1 MSEKY
6 PWLWW
11 GSNKDIPHVSNVFVV
26 AAPLPPE
33 VQLSPPD
40 EDDGYD
46 DDNIVAVSTSVPLPP
61 SSYVYF
67 YNISQTNLNL
77 DGWGKF
83 PNGIK
88 LCKTFSS
95 SKSLKTASLAHAT
108 TCYLQC
114 MIGAE
119 QKMKLQGNFEKVS
132 SIWAFK
138 EGWGGGADICGQYYC
153 RHVQP
158 PGVCLFSSSPA

>member
-46 DDNIVAVSTSVPLPP
+46 DDNIVAVSTSDPLPP

-67 YNISQTNLNL
+67 YNIS
-77 DGWGKF
+77 
-83 PNGIK
+83 
-88 LCKTFSS
+88 
-95 SKSLKTASLAHAT
+95 
-108 TCYLQC
+108 
-114 MIGAE
+114 
-119 QKMKLQGNFEKVS
+119 
-132 SIWAFK
+132 
-138 EGWGGGADICGQYYC
+138 
-153 RHVQP
+153 
-158 PGVCLFSSSPA
+158 

>member
-26 AAPLPPE
+26 
-33 VQLSPPD
+33 VD

-95 SKSLKTASLAHAT
+95 SKSLKTASLAHAS

-119 QKMKLQGNFEKVS
+119 QKMKLQENFEKVS
-132 SIWAFK
+132 SIWAS
-138 EGWGGGADICGQYYC
+138 EEGGGADICGQYYC